1 VLQADVRD
9 IREPVLIDPGPR
21 HTAGQVQKDLEI
33 VRRPVVTTKARGC
46 TADRLYSL
54 LFLVNH
60 TDSHGMEQRLPRVLV
75 VDDEDAVLKF
85 AARAL
90 GLVGYEVVVASD
102 GWDALRVVDAQ
113 RPFDLFVIDVMMP
126 KMRGDELAQR
136 LHRRGPD
143 IKVLYCTGHKDQL
156 FQARPV
162 LGKTEAVVEKP
173 VTVSEFRDAVSLL
186 LFGHTR
192 GPAR

>member
-1 VLQADVRD
+1 MV
-9 IREPVLIDPGPR
+9 
-21 HTAGQVQKDLEI
+21 
-33 VRRPVVTTKARGC
+33 
-46 TADRLYSL
+46 
-54 LFLVNH
+54 
-60 TDSHGMEQRLPRVLV
+60 EQPLPRVLV
-75 VDDEDAVLKF
+75 VDDEAAILKL

-90 GLVGYEVVVASD
+90 EPVGYEVVVASD

-136 LHRRGPD
+136 LHRRD
-143 IKVLYCTGHKDQL
+143 SDTKVLFCTGHKDQL

-162 LGKTEAVVEKP
+162 LGKTEALVEKP
-173 VTVSEFRDAVSLL
+173 VTVSEFRDAVSRL

-192 GPAR
+192 GPAVSTSTGSP